1 MQLGTRFITRQAV
14 LDATGNCIGY
24 ELLQGFE
31 SSEPRGLGSAD
42 AGANAI
48 RTFDASKSDIEALRG
63 ITKAFVRCT
72 PELLTS
78 DLRQILPPES
88 TVLELPV
95 CVQPDSGA
103 IQICKELRKAGY
115 WLALDDL
122 AIRQDFG
129 PFLEHTNILK
139 IDFRNTPLSVRSDV
153 GRKFRGVK
161 LLLAHHV
168 DTKPEYEEACRHG
181 YGLFQ
186 GFFFCQ
192 PPQAVSNRKLSP
204 SQVTSMRLL
213 RATANEELEFS
224 EIERIIKEDPAL
236 CFRLLQFLNSAEFC
250 LQSGVRSIRH
260 ALALLGERGIR
271 RWVMLTGTVA
281 ANRDKPKE
289 LLRFALLRAKLAEAL
304 APHAKCTEYEGF
316 LVGLFSLMPAIL
328 ELDVASLLQNI
339 DVPVTVRGAL
349 TGKEGR
355 LTSLL
360 QVLSCYEQG
369 QWLEC
374 ATHARGLGLDEGEL
388 GDAYVKAVQWSMSLP
403 I

>member
-1 MQLGTRFITRQAV
+1 
-14 LDATGNCIGY
+14 
-24 ELLQGFE
+24 
-31 SSEPRGLGSAD
+31 
-42 AGANAI
+42 
-48 RTFDASKSDIEALRG
+48 
-63 ITKAFVRCT
+63 
-72 PELLTS
+72 
-78 DLRQILPPES
+78 
-88 TVLELPV
+88 VLELTAS
-95 CVQPDSGA
+95 VQPDSGA

-122 AIRQDFG
+122 ALRQDFG
-129 PFLEHTNILK
+129 PFLEYTNVLK
-139 IDFRNTPLSVRSDV
+139 IDFRKTPLAVRADI

-161 LLLAHHV
+161 LLLAHNV
-168 DTKPEYEEACRHG
+168 DSKPEYEEAYSHG

-192 PPQAVSNRKLSP
+192 PPQVVSNRKLSP
-204 SQVTSMRLL
+204 SQVTSLRLL
-213 RATANEELEFS
+213 HATANEDLEFS

-236 CFRLLQFLNSAEFC
+236 CYRLLTFLNSAEFC

-281 ANRDKPKE
+281 ASHDKPKE
-289 LLRFALLRAKLAEAL
+289 LLRFALLRAKLAEIL
-304 APHAKCTEYEGF
+304 APHAKCTEFEGF

-328 ELDVASLLQNI
+328 GLDAASLLQNI

-360 QVLSCYEQG
+360 QVLSYYEQG

-374 ATHARGLGLDEGEL
+374 ADHARGLGLDAGEL
-388 GDAYVKAVQWSMSLP
+388 SGAYLKAVQWSMSLP